1 LSYNPENGW
10 TNSVI
15 SKKGEQRTDVM
26 EEGVLQ
32 SMDGP
37 RDISRGVEEP
47 VTRLS
52 NSISDE
58 LKATLSE
65 ENLKAIERADRI
77 SFGWILLGVFFFPIA
92 LIASLVSLKQGSGRL
107 KSVGIAALIV
117 ILLWAIS
124 FSAMRS

>member
-1 LSYNPENGW
+1 
-10 TNSVI
+10 
-15 SKKGEQRTDVM
+15 M